1 MASSEEGRRGA
12 REDGQDAVA
21 TGKKHGDHVPDL
33 SRREIRTQSKP
44 AVPRLE
50 ILCEGPP
57 IEHIS
62 GPCFLLPWAGCH
74 GKTCGFWCSQRSPY
88 SVGEGRGNDR
98 LKTVVIKVL

>member
-1 MASSEEGRRGA
+1 
-12 REDGQDAVA
+12 VA
-21 TGKKHGDHVPDL
+21 AGKKHGDHVPDL
-33 SRREIRTQSKP
+33 SRREIRTRSKP

-74 GKTCGFWCSQRSPY
+74 GKTCGFWCSQGALIVYGREEE
-88 SVGEGRGNDR
+88 GEGRGNDR